1 MIIEHLQQTVTP
13 ELLVAN
19 ERKNIVAYFS
29 LLAQF
34 YALLAS
40 YLASSELYIQL
51 QDTERSAM
59 QPVALTGLLFEQLWQ
74 QPNQRSLLIQELVI
88 DHSIDAATIKQ
99 LLINATPLVYQQL
112 NSLADGQYLPAFL
125 QLQLPAIQRYLPVW
139 AASFAAVDRK
149 VDIADITNGST
160 TAAVKKASAIQDA
173 SIIAQAAVTPA
184 LPIKILPIESMP
196 IKSTSLKTLPI
207 QEVTE
212 EATLET
218 TLTTEIATKSAFEQ
232 PIASHNEP
240 SVFASDKAIDSNP
253 AAKHDKATPVK
264 PSNRYSRHN
273 LLVPLL
279 GLSTLWLAA
288 ALFWSLFFR
297 VDNAQPAVP
306 VAIAPALGTAET
318 ALPVQTLLPAQLL
331 VSVDNGGN
339 LYHCEAA
346 VGAID
351 LQAAL
356 KQALKVSFAEQ
367 AHICEVTVQQGLAL
381 TLADIDIAVLPDIL
395 TLLRAVPFAQL
406 QLQNNVI
413 DLTAPDQELLQRLLE
428 GIRSLVPAIA
438 VNSAAP
444 ITLSGNIAAAQD
456 LTNMPAINETADELE
471 LGHSTSNNNSNNINA
486 NSALEYQQADDD
498 SAESFAA
505 APESNSN
512 NSRNSNNNPAITQS
526 VAISS
531 SELEALANSTF
542 ISEPAQGGRPVDKN
556 VIANKQYK

>member
-40 YLASSELYIQL
+40 YLASSELYAQL
-51 QDTERSAM
+51 QNTERSAI
-59 QPVALTGLLFEQLWQ
+59 QSVALTGLLFEQLWQ
-74 QPNQRSLLIQELVI
+74 QSNQRSLLIQELVTDHYI
-88 DHSIDAATIKQ
+88 DTATIKK

-125 QLQLPAIQRYLPVW
+125 QMRLSAIQGYLPVW
-139 AASFAAVDRK
+139 AASFVAVDRK
-149 VDIADITNGST
+149 VDIADMTNDST
-160 TAAVKKASAIQDA
+160 TAAVNKASAIQDA

-184 LPIKILPIESMP
+184 LPIKALSIKLTP

-212 EATLET
+212 KATLET
-218 TLTTEIATKSAFEQ
+218 TLTTEIAAKSAFEQ

-240 SVFASDKAIDSNP
+240 SVFASDKAIDSSP
-253 AAKHDKATPVK
+253 AAEHYIANPVK
-264 PSNRYSRHN
+264 LSSRYPRHN

-279 GLSTLWLAA
+279 GLSTLLLAI

-297 VDNAQPAVP
+297 TDNTQPAAP
-306 VAIAPALGTAET
+306 VAIAPALSAAET
-318 ALPVQTLLPAQLL
+318 VLSVQTLLPAQLL
-331 VSVDNGGN
+331 VSVDDGGN
-339 LYHCEAA
+339 LYNCKAT

-356 KQALKVSFAEQ
+356 KQALRVSFAEQ

-428 GIRSLVPAIA
+428 GIRSLVPAMA

-444 ITLSGNIAAAQD
+444 IMLSGNIAAAQD
-456 LTNMPAINETADELE
+456 LTNMPAINETANELE

-526 VAISS
+526 AAISS
-531 SELEALANSTF
+531 SELEDLANSTF

-556 VIANKQYK
+556 VIANK